1 MTRLYEV
8 STQGGEEF
16 NMLNAST
23 DLSTM
28 QQEIALDEYSKEGC
42 EIPFWEWYAI
52 WCYEN
57 SCYNDRAIYEH
68 GISIK
73 ATGAK

>member
-1 MTRLYEV
+1 
-8 STQGGEEF
+8 
-16 NMLNAST
+16 MLNAST

-57 SCYNDRAIYEH
+57 SCYNDRASYQQGE
-68 GISIK
+68 
-73 ATGAK
+73 